1 MLVRA
6 RTRER
11 YEYTNTDDFI
21 ERQWVAQSYVDML
34 DTFVIVRLIGMC
46 GIFVGKCPFPTQNLG
61 KATMSLSVN
70 FLQTVSLVSQRRIVH
85 NALLFSGR
93 Y

>member
-1 MLVRA
+1 MMC
-6 RTRER
+6 
-11 YEYTNTDDFI
+11 I

-61 KATMSLSVN
+61 KATTSLSAN

-85 NALLFSGR
+85 YALLFSAR